1 MMTYHRNI
9 IHSPISYTMT
19 MTSQK
24 DVNIIN
30 PKSSKDEKNIEK

>member
-9 IHSPISYTMT
+9 IHSPISFNSTP

-24 DVNIIN
+24 DVIN
-30 PKSSKDEKNIEK
+30 PKSSKDEKNI